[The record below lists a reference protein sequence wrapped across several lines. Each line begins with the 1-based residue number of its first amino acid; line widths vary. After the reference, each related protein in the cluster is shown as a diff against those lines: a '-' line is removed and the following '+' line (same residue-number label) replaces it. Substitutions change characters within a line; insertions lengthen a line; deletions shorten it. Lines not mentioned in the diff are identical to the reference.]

1 MSLQKTIVELSDMM
15 RYIYLEGQGAYL
27 QIVTAKSKI
36 MTLLSFAQIT
46 ELLPK
51 NNFTRVHKSYI
62 VALDKIENIERN
74 VIKVG
79 KEYIP
84 VGKSYQEDFYKKI

>member
-1 MSLQKTIVELSDMM
+1 MM
-15 RYIYLEGQGAYL
+15 RYIYIEGSGVYL
-27 QIVTAKSKI
+27 QIVTTKSKI